1 MELLVPF
8 LQRLWYDAVLDWRL
22 NPGPPALEASTLPLG
37 SLLLYVKCYNFP
49 FNTILTKCQLYHT
62 PTNTVHYLF
71 THVLTP
77 LYIVVFP
84 CESYITA
91 LTNTLTLLYVIYT
104 ILPIL
109 GTQVIHNIQ
118 YDIHIYVMNSLG
130 TEDESFQI
138 IVRFTI

>member
-1 MELLVPF
+1 
-8 LQRLWYDAVLDWRL
+8 
-22 NPGPPALEASTLPLG
+22 
-37 SLLLYVKCYNFP
+37 
-49 FNTILTKCQLYHT
+49 LTKCQLYHT